1 MIFAKRILVAM
12 VSLVLVIVLP
22 VSVYAVDEET
32 LFFYGLNNIFFF
44 NPDSGCKMGGGNNFN
59 YSGASIFSSAELE
72 AIEANRPFYEKS
84 AKAYNIPWQVLA
96 VIHSLEY
103 NSLRS
108 NPEDGQGVYQLYS
121 YTRKENST
129 ELDPDKAFLP
139 AGEIDDEEFQ
149 RQTDIAAEFI
159 ANKASGLN
167 LGTDAG
173 VKRLFFLYNGAAD
186 AYVKQAKALGFSDE
200 EAKNGEGSPYVM
212 NRFDKERDPSVEPTK
227 SNDTWGQ
234 IKEDRKGMIYPANLH
249 FGAFVMYAALGG
261 STRLCSSSSG
271 GLVSGGMT
279 LAEAQEFMK
288 YYISKAIEYQDVHEN
303 VFLDGATLYYLDGA
317 CFGALTNCVA
327 FSRWFVARYTSL
339 GDPVTNH
346 GIYLASTLANAYG
359 LEYVAGVPQ
368 VYSVFSTT
376 GYTSAGHTGIILGI
390 DEEAGTVV
398 YGEAACKGGIAG
410 IKANQAPLSQFT
422 SNNYKYAYLQPVL
435 TGL

>member
-1 MIFAKRILVAM
+1 MKALKKFLITTVSMMLV
-12 VSLVLVIVLP
+12 VLSP
-22 VSVYAVDEET
+22 FSTYAIDEET
-32 LFFYGLNNIFFF
+32 LFFYGLNNILFFD
-44 NPDSGCKMGGGNNFN
+44 PDNSCEMGGGNNYN
-59 YSGASIFSSAELE
+59 YNGESIFSSAELE
-72 AIEANRPFYEKS
+72 AIEANRPFYEKA
-84 AKAYNIPWQVLA
+84 AKKYNIPWQVLA

-159 ANKASGLN
+159 ASKASGLN

-186 AYVKQAKALGFSDE
+186 AYVEQAKALGFSDE

-234 IKEDRKGMIYPANLH
+234 IKEDRKGMVYPANLH
-249 FGAFVMYAALGG
+249 FGAFVMYVALGG

-279 LAEAQEFMK
+279 LAEAQEFIE
-288 YYISKAIEYQDVHEN
+288 YYKNKAIEYQDVHGN
-303 VFLDGATLYYLDGA
+303 VFLDGATLYYLSGNCGTA
-317 CFGALTNCVA
+317 MTNCVA
-327 FSRWFVARYTSL
+327 FSRWFVARYTGL
-339 GDPVTNH
+339 GDPPSDD
-346 GIYLASTLANAYG
+346 GINLAGVIANAYH
-359 LEYVAGVPQ
+359 LEYVVGVPQ
-368 VYSVFSTT
+368 VYSVFSGPGKTVH
-376 GYTSAGHTGIILGI
+376 GHTGIILGI
-390 DEEAGTVV
+390 NEEAGTVV
-398 YGEAACKGGIAG
+398 YGQAACLGGISG
-410 IKANQAPLSQFT
+410 INVNEAPLSNFT
-422 SNNYKYAYLQPVL
+422 NNSYKYAYLQPVL
-435 TGL
+435 KGL